1 MKKLYFSLAAGSQ
14 RKTARI
20 LNYPD
25 ILISFMTRTN
35 SPPKYNYQSLFI
47 DSGGFYSSMR
57 SGKYT
62 KPDREYLEFIEKVQP
77 EFFALRDYP
86 CEPQLLKKHDLTAK
100 QNIQRTVDNH
110 IVLMDLLS
118 EYQIISQ
125 PVPVIQGWQKEDY
138 LNCIDAFND
147 AGLLSDYMAIGS
159 VCRRTTISNIRE
171 IVVAIRDAISSWTK
185 LHGFGVKL
193 TALSDL
199 AIWNALY
206 SVDSGAWDYTARWKK
221 LRGDISIPDA
231 SLDAALNYIKKVKQL
246 HDTHHYQK
254 QIIGDYL

>member
-1 MKKLYFSLAAGSQ
+1 MKKFYFSLAAGSQ

-20 LNYPD
+20 LNYPN
-25 ILISFMTRTN
+25 ILINFMSRAN
-35 SPPKYNYQSLFI
+35 SLPKYNYQFLFI

-110 IVLMDLLS
+110 IVLMDLLP

-138 LNCIDAFND
+138 LDCIDAFND
-147 AGLLSDYMAIGS
+147 AGLMSDYMAIGS
-159 VCRRTTISNIRE
+159 VCRRTAVDNIHK
-171 IVVAIRDAISSWTK
+171 IIVAIRDAIPSWIK

-206 SVDSGAWDYTARWKK
+206 SVDSGAWDYTARWNK
-221 LRGDISIPDA
+221 LRGRKSLPDA
-231 SLDAALNYIKKVKQL
+231 SLHAAIDYIEKVKRVGVN
-246 HDTHHYQK
+246 HRYQTVFDSRY
-254 QIIGDYL
+254 I